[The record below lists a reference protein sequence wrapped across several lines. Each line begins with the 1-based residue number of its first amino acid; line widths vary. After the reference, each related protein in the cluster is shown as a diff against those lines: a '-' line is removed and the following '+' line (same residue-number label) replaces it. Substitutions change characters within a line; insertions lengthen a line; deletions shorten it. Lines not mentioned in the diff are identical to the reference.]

1 MSLILYSRSHQVQT
15 SYILGLHISLKC
27 KHPKRSL
34 LAKAIMA
41 LEEVTAAHFS
51 ILAWRIPWTEEPGGL
66 QSIGLQSRTRL
77 KQLSTQAYLPCTHS
91 LLSSLLLSPQCAR
104 QTMKKISGCL
114 VAKRTLEG
122 EQNQTGKLNPQNS
135 GVQQLI
141 SKTMET
147 IHDY

>member
-1 MSLILYSRSHQVQT
+1 MLPQGFSGKESTCNAGDMGGEDSV
-15 SYILGLHISLKC
+15 
-27 KHPKRSL
+27 
-34 LAKAIMA
+34 
-41 LEEVTAAHFS
+41 EEVMAAHFS
-51 ILAWRIPWTEEPGGL
+51 ILAWRIPWTEEPCGL
-66 QSIGLQSRTRL
+66 QSIGSQSRTRL
-77 KQLSTQAYLPCTHS
+77 KQLSAQAYLPCTHS
-91 LLSSLLLSPQCAR
+91 LLPSLLLSPQCAR
-104 QTMKKISGCL
+104 QTTKKLSGCL